1 MATIQDEDDEE
12 GSVMLTIVPNED
24 GEMVAV
30 PVHVGTGD
38 DDHTKMG
45 HVEGVDHGDSQVRNQ
60 SSALSYH
67 FSPPRARVDFFM
79 FPILFPSRRELCR
92 NYI

>member
-1 MATIQDEDDEE
+1 
-12 GSVMLTIVPNED
+12 MLTIVPNED

-38 DDHTKMG
+38 DDHTKMA

-60 SSALSYH
+60 SYVFSYH
-67 FSPPRARVDFFM
+67 FNPH
-79 FPILFPSRRELCR
+79 ELIFSCCHFSFLLGG
-92 NYI
+92 NCAGTTSDQ

>member
-1 MATIQDEDDEE
+1 MF
-12 GSVMLTIVPNED
+12 TIVPKED

-38 DDHTKMG
+38 DDHTKMA
-45 HVEGVDHGDSQVRNQ
+45 HVEGVDHGDSQLRNQ
-60 SSALSYH
+60 SSAFSYH
-67 FSPPRARVDFFM
+67 SSPPRVRVDFFM
-79 FPILFPSRRELCR
+79 LPFFYSFRREMCR